1 MIPDVE
7 RAVVGFLLDD
17 AALTA
22 VIGENKVSTE
32 LPPAAVFPRVRV
44 TMTGGRVVVQRWLYA
59 QRITIEGWADTK
71 QDAYEATVTALDSLQ
86 EGLVTAQVAEGVVT
100 SCDLDTGLLWAP
112 DPETRKPRYLGSVTI
127 HIHPNP

>member
-7 RAVVGFLLDD
+7 RAVVGFLLADGP
-17 AALTA
+17 LTA
-22 VIGENKVSTE
+22 VLGANRVSTE
-32 LPPAAVFPRVRV
+32 LPPAATFPRVRV
-44 TMTGGRVVVQRWLYA
+44 TLTGGRVAVQRWLYA

-71 QDAYEATVTALDSLQ
+71 EDAYEATVTALESLTT
-86 EGLVTAQVAEGVVT
+86 GLVTAQVAEGVVT

-112 DPETRKPRYLGSVTI
+112 DPETRKPRYLGSVTV